1 MHITGNVVLQLLC
14 VVRDQRS
21 LLLGTLSALTITH
34 FNLTARKDF
43 RVAHVLTDE
52 NLSII
57 VLSFVIEANEA
68 ELVAEDFG
76 EYL

>member
-34 FNLTARKDF
+34 FNLTAGKDF
-43 RVAHVLTDE
+43 RVAHILSNE